1 MRKEIVTACFLL
13 LLLAA
18 AFVNTHFLNKLTGDV
33 VALVEAA
40 EKSALEDKWDEA
52 EKKAEKASEL
62 WTGSDTYTHLVLRHN
77 EIEAATDLLYG
88 FLEQVYAKEEGAV
101 KGAAQA
107 AVARLESISSI
118 EKVRFGSVF

>member
-1 MRKEIVTACFLL
+1 MKKEIITVCFLL

-18 AFVNTHFLNKLTGDV
+18 ALVNTHFLGKLTGDV
-33 VALVEAA
+33 VALIEAA

-52 EKKAEKASEL
+52 EKKAEKAAQL

-88 FLEQVYAKEEGAV
+88 LLEQIYAKEEGAV
-101 KGAAQA
+101 RGAAQA
-107 AVARLESISSI
+107 VRARLESISSI
-118 EKVRFGSVF
+118 EKIRFGSIF